1 MSNTCQRCDK
11 PSSVMT
17 GSYFNT
23 DWICISCAEKERLH
37 PDYEMAKK
45 IENEQVRKG
54 NYNFPGI
61 GKPKTL

>member
-1 MSNTCQRCDK
+1 
-11 PSSVMT
+11 MT